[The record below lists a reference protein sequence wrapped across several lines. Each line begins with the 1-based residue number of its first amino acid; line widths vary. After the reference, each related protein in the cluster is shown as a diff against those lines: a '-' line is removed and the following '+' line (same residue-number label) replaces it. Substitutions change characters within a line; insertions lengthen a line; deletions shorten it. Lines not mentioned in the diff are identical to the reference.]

1 MDKTYADTVRLLLAV
16 APDVFANDIFAMK
29 GGTAINLFVRDMP
42 RLSVDIDVVY
52 LPWQTP
58 RDEAL
63 QAINQELAA
72 IAARVAPL
80 GVQTRLVRAK
90 DLGDTKL
97 IVENDA
103 SQVKI
108 EVNVVFRGSV
118 LPVERRP
125 LSAKTSDLFGVEF
138 ELPVLAPDELYAS
151 KLVAA
156 LDRQHPRDLFDVW
169 QLYESGDIS
178 DGMVECFVIY
188 LAGHNR
194 PPHEVL
200 FGNDKDIAGEYERA
214 FVGMTEV
221 DCSLETLLDARARLR
236 RELPQRLSTAHKQFL
251 SGLARAEP
259 DWSLVRCQAGPADGW
274 LTQDALWLVSKTVS
288 DKLRA
293 HLLSQGIDGIPA
305 SNTAVFNVLQDHGIV
320 QPTPDGK
327 AIWKAAVTSEAGWS
341 HAFTF
346 LKLSP
351 AMIWDA
357 ADRPAPFAGRVQV
370 EEEQAEPTP
379 QAPAVADGPRAEGNE
394 AASASTAPVASAAM
408 DTGVAALLDLLG
420 DTALPTAPEIPS
432 SPVAEPEPAPSTVPP
447 RRWASR
453 LPRIARNPPGRTSWP
468 GCVRA
473 SRRAS
478 SSSTT
483 PRPWCIP
490 SPVRP
495 TSSAPACSSATRRS
509 TFKSPRWP
517 SRRSWRGGSGYRSAS
532 RSWDSTASSRAG

>member
-29 GGTAINLFVRDMP
+29 GGTAINLFVQDMP

-72 IAARVAPL
+72 IATRVAPL

-221 DCSLETLLDARARLR
+221 DCSLETLLEARARMR
-236 RELPQRLSTAHKQFL
+236 RELPQRLSTAAQAVPERA
-251 SGLARAEP
+251 GARSP
-259 DWSLVRCQAGPADGW
+259 DWSLVQCQHAAQLPALRWKLSNLETFRKRRPDDFAA
-274 LTQDALWLVSKTVS
+274 QADAL
-288 DKLRA
+288 DA
-293 HLLSQGIDGIPA
+293 GLSQ
-305 SNTAVFNVLQDHGIV
+305 T
-320 QPTPDGK
+320 
-327 AIWKAAVTSEAGWS
+327 
-341 HAFTF
+341 
-346 LKLSP
+346 
-351 AMIWDA
+351 
-357 ADRPAPFAGRVQV
+357 
-370 EEEQAEPTP
+370 
-379 QAPAVADGPRAEGNE
+379 
-394 AASASTAPVASAAM
+394 
-408 DTGVAALLDLLG
+408 
-420 DTALPTAPEIPS
+420 
-432 SPVAEPEPAPSTVPP
+432 
-447 RRWASR
+447 
-453 LPRIARNPPGRTSWP
+453 
-468 GCVRA
+468 
-473 SRRAS
+473 
-478 SSSTT
+478 
-483 PRPWCIP
+483 
-490 SPVRP
+490 
-495 TSSAPACSSATRRS
+495 
-509 TFKSPRWP
+509 
-517 SRRSWRGGSGYRSAS
+517 
-532 RSWDSTASSRAG
+532 